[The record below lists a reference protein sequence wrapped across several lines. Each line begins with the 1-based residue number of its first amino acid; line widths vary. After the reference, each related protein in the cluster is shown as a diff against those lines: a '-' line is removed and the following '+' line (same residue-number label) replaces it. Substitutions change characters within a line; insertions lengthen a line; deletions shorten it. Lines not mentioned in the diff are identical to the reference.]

1 MFLPNRCGDVKMRV
15 EETIRHRRDRAF
27 RFQLYF
33 GFIILLFIILIFRT
47 YDLQITNGE
56 KARLKSENYEDVV
69 IKKSIFNDNYYS
81 SQKDT
86 PSETDI
92 KQPKDQ

>member
-1 MFLPNRCGDVKMRV
+1 MRV
-15 EETIRHRRDRAF
+15 EDTKQHRRDRAF
-27 RFQLYF
+27 RFHLYF
-33 GFIILLFIILIFRT
+33 GFIVLLFIILMLRT
-47 YDLQITNGE
+47 YDLQITHGE
-56 KARLKSENYEDVV
+56 KARIKSESYEDVV

-92 KQPKDQ
+92 KQSKDQ

>member
-1 MFLPNRCGDVKMRV
+1 MFLPNRCGEVKMRV
-15 EETIRHRRDRAF
+15 EETIQHQRDRAF

-56 KARLKSENYEDVV
+56 KARLKSETYEDVV

-86 PSETDI
+86 SAETDI

>member
-1 MFLPNRCGDVKMRV
+1 MRV
-15 EETIRHRRDRAF
+15 EETIQHRRDRVF

-33 GFIILLFIILIFRT
+33 GFIIFLFIILMCRT
-47 YDLQITNGE
+47 YNLQIIHGE
-56 KARLKSENYEDVV
+56 KARSKSETYEDVV

-86 PSETDI
+86 PPETDI
-92 KQPKDQ
+92 KQTNDQ